1 MNRAAFLVAPPVSL
15 RGTPTNVTCT
25 RPVKVVMRLR
35 RNVRYNDSFR
45 RDRRTYDPDPKSVP
59 SFSTSSNPD
68 TTSDEIQEPSTSL
81 KEQHMLEE
89 SQRVDSGNGVPP
101 SGGGDD
107 SEGSGPN
114 WGDDSEN
121 QESEEAPGQ
130 KVRETVAD
138 DEVKRLKE
146 VYSIPVLGALARRWP
161 ALRFRLMANARL
173 PLQMGVELCI
183 GFTTKTM
190 AEVRG
195 RGERFWKEFDFYLS
209 DIALELFGDAMLVWL
224 LSPVALAGGAVRA
237 LPRHAGQVG
246 NFLLG
251 ERIVAFIWKG
261 VQFGTV
267 GFTSSMVG
275 HGLTSWLV
283 KARNASGHK
292 IGDVTLAPVIPN
304 SLAWGSFLMVS
315 SNSRYQAVNCIEQRV
330 LDRFLVGN
338 GMLLGL
344 VTFALRAGNSYF
356 GSAQWLPWAKQW
368 GLQ

>member
-1 MNRAAFLVAPPVSL
+1 MNRSAFLVAPPISL
-15 RGTPTNVTCT
+15 RGSRSNVSCT
-25 RPVKVVMRLR
+25 RPMTVVMKLR
-35 RNVRYNDSFR
+35 RNVRYNDAFR
-45 RDRRTYDPDPKSVP
+45 RDRRSYDPDPTSVP
-59 SFSTSSNPD
+59 PISTSKPD
-68 TTSDEIQEPSTSL
+68 TASNEVQQPSASVEEQKSL
-81 KEQHMLEE
+81 EDSVLED

-101 SGGGDD
+101 SGGDD
-107 SEGSGPN
+107 GGEGSGPN

-121 QESEEAPGQ
+121 QESEEVPSQ
-130 KVRETVAD
+130 KVRETVSD

-146 VYSIPVLGALARRWP
+146 VYSIPVLGAIARRWP

-173 PLQMGVELCI
+173 PLQMGVEVCI
-183 GFTTKTM
+183 GFTTKTV

-209 DIALELFGDAMLVWL
+209 DLALELFGDAMLVWL
-224 LSPVALAGGAVRA
+224 LSPVALAGGPVRM

-246 NFLLG
+246 NFILS

-261 VQFGTV
+261 VQFGMV

-283 KARNASGHK
+283 KVRNASGHK
-292 IGDVTLAPVIPN
+292 IGDVSLAPVVPN

-330 LDRFLVGN
+330 LDRFLGGN
-338 GMLLGL
+338 G
-344 VTFALRAGNSYF
+344 VVV
-356 GSAQWLPWAKQW
+356 
-368 GLQ
+368 